1 MIEEKIFIN
10 VIQLYKKILK
20 ILKNINFMLNK
31 YSWYFFH
38 NRHILTENVK
48 IPIKPTVL
56 FEKDNKIE

>member
-31 YSWYFFH
+31 Y
-38 NRHILTENVK
+38 
-48 IPIKPTVL
+48 
-56 FEKDNKIE
+56 